1 MRIIAN
7 THKSGARLTK
17 ERTSDTFEIRLYAK
31 SNVLGDLTVIDTIP
45 LFTARNDPYYA
56 LCRTL
61 EEFST
66 TVANLTKEGENC
78 GEIRIE
84 KATVSVITSDS
95 SKRHLHYF
103 SEDEPD
109 EVFYNMLL
117 MATSKAYGD

>member
-7 THKSGARLTK
+7 THKTGARLTE

-31 SNVLGDLTVIDTIP
+31 SSVIGDLTVIDTIP
-45 LFTARNDPYYA
+45 MFTARNDPYYA

-84 KATVSVITSDS
+84 KATVCTIRSDS
-95 SKRHLHYF
+95 SKRRLCYY
-103 SEDEPD
+103 SEEEPD

-117 MATSKAYGD
+117 IAMRKAYGD